1 MRDEAAL
8 ARDASTLRS
17 AAGGA
22 LDVAIVL
29 GSGLSNALAAH
40 ATFASIP
47 YEGLPSLPAA
57 QLAGHA
63 GAALIAPMHGKRV
76 VAFAGRVHLYQG
88 FSAADVTAGVRLAH
102 AAGAKTL
109 VLTNAAG
116 ALNTAFQAGQLMILT
131 DHLNLTGVN
140 PLVGSGLDD
149 PFVDMVDAY
158 DSQLRDIALDAAE
171 NDLQVREGV
180 YAGLLGPSYETP
192 AESAYLRTIG
202 ADAVGM
208 STVLETIVARSLGMR
223 VLGISLITNAAGGGD
238 TSHDRVMA
246 VASAAAARLAAIIDK
261 VIARL

>member
-1 MRDEAAL
+1 MRDEGAL
-8 ARDASTLRS
+8 ASDAATLTS

-29 GSGLSNALAAH
+29 GSGLSDALAAH

-47 YEGLPSLPAA
+47 YERLPSLPAV

-63 GAALIAPMHGKRV
+63 GAALVASMHGHRV
-76 VAFAGRVHLYQG
+76 LAFAGRVHLYQG
-88 FSAADVTAGVRLAH
+88 FSATEVTASVRLAH

-116 ALNTAFQAGQLMILT
+116 ALNAAFEAGQLMILT

-149 PFVDMVDAY
+149 PFVDMVGAY
-158 DSQLRDIALDAAE
+158 DPQLRDIALDAALD
-171 NDLQVREGV
+171 DLQVREGV

-223 VLGISLITNAAGGGD
+223 VLGISLITNEAGGGE
-238 TSHDRVMA
+238 TTHDQVMA
-246 VASAAAARLAAIIDK
+246 VAAQAAARLAAIIDN
-261 VIARL
+261 VIAKL